1 MILWRDGAE
10 KSRVDRREGSEYSA
24 RMEKMCDFLK
34 LNNCGSSLFID
45 LHGSGKRFFAK
56 LEC

>member
-1 MILWRDGAE
+1 VRLWRDGVE

-24 RMEKMCDFLK
+24 SCIIVGL
-34 LNNCGSSLFID
+34 LLID
-45 LHGSGKRFFAK
+45 LHGSGKRFSAK

>member
-1 MILWRDGAE
+1 ME